1 MYRAREMGAQVQVK
15 GAYSVFIVMD
25 VVFDIQVLF
34 VSLSFNISNVLGS
47 SFSVI
52 CYVWWDKN

>member
-1 MYRAREMGAQVQVK
+1 MYRGRGMGAQVQVK

-47 SFSVI
+47 SCSVI

>member
-1 MYRAREMGAQVQVK
+1 MYRGREMGAQVQVE